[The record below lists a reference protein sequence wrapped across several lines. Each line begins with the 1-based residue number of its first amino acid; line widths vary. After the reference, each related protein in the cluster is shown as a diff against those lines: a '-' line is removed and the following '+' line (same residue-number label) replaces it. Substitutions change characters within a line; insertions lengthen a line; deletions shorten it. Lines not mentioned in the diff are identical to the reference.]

1 MGTQRT
7 SHLPR
12 AQLPADLNQPSD
24 GRRLRW
30 DGARRAVNLSQER
43 SPQTAGCRNRDVR
56 VQASRLMSAIATF
69 GPPTAATPAPT
80 TTVTT
85 GQETTKALSPGEGL
99 RRNAFLRVAGGGFEP
114 PTSGL

>member
-69 GPPTAATPAPT
+69 GPPTAATPAVKRITPRLT
-80 TTVTT
+80 TTLTT
-85 GQETTKALSPGEGL
+85 ASVSLTPSAS
-99 RRNAFLRVAGGGFEP
+99 
-114 PTSGL
+114 